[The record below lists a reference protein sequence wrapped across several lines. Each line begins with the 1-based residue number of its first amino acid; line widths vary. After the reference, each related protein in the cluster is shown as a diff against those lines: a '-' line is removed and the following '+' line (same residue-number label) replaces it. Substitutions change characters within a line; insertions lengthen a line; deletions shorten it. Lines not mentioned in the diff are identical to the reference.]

1 MAKQHSKARGLNSDR
16 ASDVSFHEFP
26 MPALIMLFG
35 EAVQHMMG
43 SAQHNTAGK
52 LVNPDLQNQSV

>member
-1 MAKQHSKARGLNSDR
+1 
-16 ASDVSFHEFP
+16 

-43 SAQHNTAGK
+43 SAQHNTAGETGE
-52 LVNPDLQNQSV
+52 S